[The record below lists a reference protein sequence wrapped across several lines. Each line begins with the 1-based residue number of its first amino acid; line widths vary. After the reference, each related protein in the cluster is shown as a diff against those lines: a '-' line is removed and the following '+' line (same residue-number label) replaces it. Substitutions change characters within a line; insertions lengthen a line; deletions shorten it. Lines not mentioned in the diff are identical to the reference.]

1 MYSNLICSAQWPH
14 HSELQG
20 AKLVKILSG
29 LDRKN
34 GGLDRKNGGP
44 DRKNAGPDFDY
55 GKAACFLKK
64 YVELLN

>member
-1 MYSNLICSAQWPH
+1 MYSNLICSAQRPH

-34 GGLDRKNGGP
+34 GGPDRKNGDPDRKNGGP
-44 DRKNAGPDFDY
+44 DRKNAGPDFDC
-55 GKAACFLKK
+55 GKAACF
-64 YVELLN
+64 